1 MRPRPSP
8 PSLPREE
15 QHEFEDLVRKAQ
27 EPLSTTTS
35 AEDEADFALHP
46 NSPHPIKPDFDGDI
60 NPETGEEG
68 GPKVEPVQQWSQ
80 GEGDWSFKGRV
91 SDF

>member
-1 MRPRPSP
+1 MRPSP
-8 PSLPREE
+8 PSLSREE
-15 QHEFEDLVRKAQ
+15 QQEFEDLLRKAQ
-27 EPLSTTTS
+27 TPLSTK
-35 AEDEADFALHP
+35 EDLAFHTD
-46 NSPHPIKPDFDGDI
+46 SPRSDKADFDGDV

-68 GPKVEPVQQWSQ
+68 GPKTEPVQQWGQ